1 MINGTAGTFET
12 APAEFRL
19 RSMNGQVNTVI
30 EPFTINNVTGDLK
43 TVNSKTTNRNWDHL
57 SGVNLPQVNNRNK
70 FDMLIGGDYPDF
82 CFSLK
87 DIREK
92 PGEPIAKEI
101 QIKLQQASTKINTP
115 ELLLAQQMVSL

>member
-1 MINGTAGTFET
+1 
-12 APAEFRL
+12 
-19 RSMNGQVNTVI
+19 MNGQVNTLI
-30 EPFTINNVTGDLK
+30 EAFTINDVTGDLK